1 MELAIG
7 MTMFFIVITM
17 IFVAIAVFLPEWIG
31 ITGKKAHEVI
41 SEQQGL
47 SESKEFLAPETRPT
61 STSSSSQERSS
72 KNPS

>member
-1 MELAIG
+1 MELAIA

-17 IFVAIAVFLPEWIG
+17 VFVAIAIFLPEWIG

-47 SESKEFLAPETRPT
+47 SESKEFLAPETQV
-61 STSSSSQERSS
+61 STAKT
-72 KNPS
+72 KNDDPAQ